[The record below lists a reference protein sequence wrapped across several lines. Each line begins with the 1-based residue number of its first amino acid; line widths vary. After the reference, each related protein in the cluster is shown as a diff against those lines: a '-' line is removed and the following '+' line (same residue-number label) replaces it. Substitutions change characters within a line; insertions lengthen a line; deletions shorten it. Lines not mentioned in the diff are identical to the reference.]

1 MITPT
6 YLAKKNEHVRDK
18 RIQFFE
24 EGHRYLVNG
33 EGGFTSTTTYIHSL
47 FSHFDSDGIIS
58 GILKKKDWSDNPD
71 YKYYRMSAK
80 DISDMWKKNGELA
93 SSAGTKMHYNIE
105 CYFNNM
111 QYEVDLQK
119 GDSFAISLADEGD
132 VAADIAVMDVVV
144 AADEGEGEV
153 AVDVADEG
161 EGDYVVFPPVV
172 DDGSPEYKYFL
183 NFVKGIVMEE
193 ELEPYRT
200 EMLVYD
206 ESVRIT
212 GSIDML
218 YRKKNGEFAIFD
230 WKRSKEILFEGFRGK
245 KSPVKCIGHL
255 NDCNFWHYSLQLNIY
270 RRILQTNY
278 GMTVTDLRLVIL
290 HPDNSDYMCLVVP
303 FLDKEIDSLFAMRQ
317 NEFKNN
323 G

>member
-1 MITPT
+1 
-6 YLAKKNEHVRDK
+6 
-18 RIQFFE
+18 
-24 EGHRYLVNG
+24 
-33 EGGFTSTTTYIHSL
+33 
-47 FSHFDSDGIIS
+47 
-58 GILKKKDWSDNPD
+58 
-71 YKYYRMSAK
+71 
-80 DISDMWKKNGELA
+80 
-93 SSAGTKMHYNIE
+93 
-105 CYFNNM
+105 
-111 QYEVDLQK
+111 LQK

-132 VAADIAVMDVVV
+132 VAADVAVMDVVV
-144 AADEGEGEV
+144 VADEGEGEV